1 MDLYLLIERTTLDED
16 EWRLMGIF
24 DSEEKALEKGE
35 EYKIKVVRNHLIC
48 NGQYLEIR
56 KMEGNKIDDIF
67 YGYDGFFEEYSPK
80 VIEIHYR
87 ED

>member
-24 DSEEKALEKGE
+24 DSEEKAIEKGE
-35 EYKIKVVRNHLIC
+35 EYKIKIVRNHLIC
-48 NGQYLEIR
+48 GGHYLEIR
-56 KMEGNKIDDIF
+56 KIEGNEIDDIF
-67 YGYDGFFEEYSPK
+67 YGYDGFFEECSPK
-80 VIEIHYR
+80 VREIHYK